1 MKRPRLATGLGL
13 SVVLALALTGCAGL
27 PTSGPVNAGDA
38 VSDDESTG
46 AFVFIPNG
54 PAVDAT
60 PQQIVEGFIAAGSGP
75 QNNWATAQEFLAP
88 DFKGTW
94 KPESGVTV
102 YSPGLR
108 SIEEIAEDE
117 FVLTLSP
124 VATVDST
131 GELSTAVDAGEIPLA
146 FKVAEQ
152 PDGQWRITQAP
163 DGIVLDQ
170 NRFAAVFGVYS
181 LMYFDPTWTYL
192 VPDERWFPKSYA
204 TTSIASALVDGSPS
218 PWLAGSVATAFT
230 DDARLA
236 QPSVPQSARVAEV
249 TLQEGA
255 RALDQETLNRMQTQ
269 LKTSLAGAGIVDVD
283 MMLADDQ
290 VLDAQLV
297 PVRSTRVD
305 SRPLVRTPDAFG
317 FASGGTIEEIEGLS
331 PAIAELAAVDIE
343 VTADRDAAAV
353 RDENG
358 VVWSVLSSGAATRI
372 DTRAGLVAPSIDQF
386 GYIWTVPAAGPT
398 AVLAARPEGTPL
410 SIADAWPGA
419 MEVLAQQ
426 VSRDGTR
433 LAAVV
438 RDGDRYLLW
447 AAGIIRNRDGAP
459 TALGERKTL
468 ATLPG
473 PAAALTWL
481 DAATVGVLTSDD
493 DSYLYT
499 HEIGAF
505 GKMLRTP
512 AGVTSLAG
520 GLQSGGVRLRDDEG
534 QLYTQQGA
542 NWQHLA
548 SDIVVLAVQQGSPR

>member
-1 MKRPRLATGLGL
+1 MMRPRLLSALGIAAVLTL
-13 SVVLALALTGCAGL
+13 SLTACAGL

-38 VSDDESTG
+38 VLDEETTG

-54 PAVDAT
+54 PAIDAT

-88 DFKGTW
+88 EFKGVW
-94 KPESGVTV
+94 KPEAGVTV

-108 SIEEIAEDE
+108 SLEEVTEDE

-124 VATVDST
+124 VATVDAT
-131 GELSTAVDAGEIPLA
+131 GELSAAVEIGDIPLS

-170 NRFAAVFGVYS
+170 NRFSAVFGVYS

-204 TTSIASALVDGSPS
+204 TTSIASALVDGAPS

-255 RALDQETLNRMQTQ
+255 RALDQETLDRMQTQ
-269 LKTSLAGAGIVDVD
+269 LKASLAGAGIVDVD
-283 MMLADDQ
+283 MLLPDDQ
-290 VLDAQLV
+290 VLQAEPV
-297 PVRSTRVD
+297 PIRPTRVD
-305 SRPLVRTPDAFG
+305 SRPLVRTAEAFG

-331 PAIAELAAVDIE
+331 SAVAELSAVDIE
-343 VTADRDAAAV
+343 VNADRDVAVV
-353 RDENG
+353 RDDQG
-358 VVWSVLSSGAATRI
+358 VVWAALSSGSAVRV
-372 DTRAGLVAPSIDQF
+372 DTRAALVTPSIDVF
-386 GYIWTVPAAGPT
+386 GYIWTVPATSPA
-398 AVLAARPEGTPL
+398 AVLASPVEGTPV
-410 SIADAWPGA
+410 SVADAWPGA

-433 LAAVV
+433 VVAVV
-438 RDGDRYLLW
+438 RDGDRYMLW

-473 PAAALTWL
+473 PASAVTWL

-493 DSYLYT
+493 DAYLYT

-505 GKMLRTP
+505 GSMLRTP
-512 AGVTSLAG
+512 EGVTSLAG
-520 GLQSGGVRLRDDEG
+520 GLQSGGVRLRDGEG
-534 QLYTQQGA
+534 ELYTQRGA

-548 SDIVVLAVQQGSPR
+548 SDILVLAVQQGSPR